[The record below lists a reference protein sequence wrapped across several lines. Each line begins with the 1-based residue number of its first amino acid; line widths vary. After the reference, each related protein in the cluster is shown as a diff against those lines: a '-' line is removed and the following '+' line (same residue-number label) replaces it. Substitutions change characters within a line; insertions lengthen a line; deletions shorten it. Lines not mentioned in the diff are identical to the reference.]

1 MVLFL
6 LEECH
11 INLGEDDL
19 VPQHNFNGE
28 FNGNGYKIYNL
39 KIEQTLIGNE
49 NYFYSGFFNANC
61 GIIKNLFIEK
71 ATSNVTINSLKF
83 SAVGLLSGI
92 NKGEIFNCYTSGELK
107 YIKNS
112 SASSNIG
119 GLVGSNVGKI
129 KYCYNTTNVNAS
141 YQDIT
146 EVTSEA
152 RVGGLV
158 GVNETAGLIEN
169 SYNTGNVSSE
179 NLSNTE
185 NTFSIYIGGFVGMIL
200 GEIKNSYTTGIV
212 TSIDSNNLNSYRI
225 GSLVGLNYSSSIT
238 NCYYLPNTVFPPR
251 DDIQVTI
258 GGEEKTAEYMKQND
272 FINDLNKGNETN
284 IWKINSTV
292 NQGYPILYWQ

>member
-1 MVLFL
+1 M
-6 LEECH
+6 
-11 INLGEDDL
+11 IK
-19 VPQHNFNGE
+19 QYRFNGE

-39 KIEQTLIGNE
+39 KIEQNLVASDNE
-49 NYFYSGFFNANC
+49 TYFSTGFFSANY
-61 GIIKNLFIEK
+61 GTIENLFIEN
-71 ATSNVTINSLKF
+71 AISNVTISSSKF
-83 SAVGLLSGI
+83 STIGLLSGS
-92 NKGEIFNCYTSGELK
+92 NNGEILNCYTSGELNATK
-107 YIKNS
+107 S
-112 SASSNIG
+112 SSMVASNIG
-119 GLVGSNVGKI
+119 GLVAGNSGEI

-169 SYNTGNVSSE
+169 SYNIGNVSSE

-185 NTFSIYIGGFVGMIL
+185 NTFSIYIGRFVGMIL

-212 TSIDSNNLNSYRI
+212 TSIDSNSINSYHI
-225 GSLVGLNYSSSIT
+225 GSLIGLNSSTIT
-238 NCYYLPNTVFPPR
+238 NCYYLPNTVFPSR

-258 GGEEKTAEYMKQND
+258 GGTEKTSDDMKQSSFVD
-272 FINDLNKGNETN
+272 DLNEGNETT
-284 IWKINSTV
+284 IWKLNSNI